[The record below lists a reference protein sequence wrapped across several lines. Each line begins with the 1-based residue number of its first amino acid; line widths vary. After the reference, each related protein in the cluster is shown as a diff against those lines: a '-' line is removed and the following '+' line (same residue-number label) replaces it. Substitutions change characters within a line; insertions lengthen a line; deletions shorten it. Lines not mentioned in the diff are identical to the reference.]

1 MFTDREHCLKTDA
14 HVAAHLG
21 LGVLVCQVWDQAHSL
36 REEHDELPRTCDT
49 LNGSSWMLISES

>member
-21 LGVLVCQVWDQAHSL
+21 LGVLVRQVRDQARSL
-36 REEHDELPRTCDT
+36 REECDELPRMCDA
-49 LNGSSWMLISES
+49 LNGSPRMLIGES